1 MVTLSISAFLQ
12 KIDALRWTPHMDECL
27 RILDERQE
35 CATDEILVQQV
46 RLQLLVE
53 RVTLDTWTDKHMRAP
68 LSFYLQTLHSQF
80 QEAKDKLPPH
90 SQRTS
95 EQSFTK
101 YFIVCSNALADVIL
115 AHLWSTELTINEI
128 ALAQLPIAA
137 DHSSFKRIEAL
148 YACLKSIKSWF
159 ELFFNIPLTDYIKFP
174 FPIFSQLVHC
184 LFTLFRLSTLDDPAW
199 DKQGVKDTADLLPIM
214 DQVVINLDQAAAEF
228 DTNDSPEGDLFS
240 RAAKKYRSIR
250 LEWET
255 KLRPED
261 LTVSTVPSAQIGSDY
276 ALPEDFSME
285 FPDNDWMMD
294 FLLAPNS

>member
-12 KIDALRWTPHMDECL
+12 RIDSLRWTPHMDECL

-53 RVTLDTWTDKHMRAP
+53 RVTLDTWTDKPMRAP
-68 LSFYLQTLHSQF
+68 LSFYLQALHSQF
-80 QEAKDKLPPH
+80 QEIKDKLPPH

-95 EQSFTK
+95 KQSFTDNI
-101 YFIVCSNALADVIL
+101 IVCSNALADVIL
-115 AHLWSTELTINEI
+115 AHLWSTELTINGI
-128 ALAQLPIAA
+128 ALAQLPIGA

-159 ELFFNIPLTDYIKFP
+159 ELFFNISLTDYIKFP

-199 DKQGVKDTADLLPIM
+199 DKHGVKDTADLLPIM
-214 DQVVINLDQAAAEF
+214 DQVVINLEQAAAEF
-228 DTNDSPEGDLFS
+228 DTDDSPEGDLFS
-240 RAAKKYRSIR
+240 RAAKKYRSIQ

-276 ALPEDFSME
+276 ALPEDFSLE
-285 FPDNDWMMD
+285 FADNDWMMD